1 MLPEIDQAI
10 YAFASRIGTLAH
22 DINIEGGGIESENS
36 LRRIVPIEVLTL
48 LALLV
53 KKDKY

>member
-10 YAFASRIGTLAH
+10 YAFASRIGTPAY

-36 LRRIVPIEVLTL
+36 LRRIVPNEVL
-48 LALLV
+48 ALIAVLV

>member
-1 MLPEIDQAI
+1 LLPEIDQAI
-10 YAFASRIGTLAH
+10 YAFASRIGTPAY

-36 LRRIVPIEVLTL
+36 LRRIVPNEVL
-48 LALLV
+48 ALIAVLV